1 MNPLDDFTRSI
12 KGMVNKIA
20 VDTKRTAA
28 ITKLRME
35 LTGLDRQRREHFS
48 RLGEKVNELRRTNQ
62 ITDAGLL
69 GLLEIEFDNLDRV
82 SKRMDETMTAIQ
94 ELNLSDEEPG
104 EEVES
109 EGDGKTETPD
119 GSLLDSF
126 DVT

>member
-1 MNPLDDFTRSI
+1 MSPLDDITRSI
-12 KGMVNKIA
+12 KGMYNKIA

-35 LTGLDRQRREHFS
+35 LTGLDRQRREFFI

-82 SKRMDETMTAIQ
+82 SKRMDETMAAIQ

-109 EGDGKTETPD
+109 EGDGKMEDPD